1 MKRMKRILA
10 IMLTLALVVT
20 GLTISVSAQ
29 KPTSIKLN
37 AQENIKM
44 YKNQERQFTYRIS
57 PNSVDEDDEVDWS
70 SSNYDVADVDADG
83 YVTIKG
89 IGVATITVKTTN
101 NKKDSVTITVEGVD
115 ENGTLIK
122 FDEDPNSAD
131 TTASSSSAA
140 ATSTTTTA
148 NPPVTGGSGELSL
161 SKLET
166 EVAAG
171 NMTLRGYSN
180 VTVESLSAI
189 GAKNPGNL
197 KFDTLS
203 DKSVEG
209 RITLNPA
216 SYTDGKYTGDIKLT
230 VQTNETATKAVKA
243 VFNKF
248 FSNNVKVI
256 RCEQQSFGASV
267 TIAAKVGDIDTSD
280 LYFYTYDTTTN
291 KYEALTVQNVS
302 LDKSGYLHF
311 TTSTGGYIIVSEGA
325 LAKK

>member
-1 MKRMKRILA
+1 MKRTKRIFAVL
-10 IMLTLALVVT
+10 LTLALVVT

-37 AQENIKM
+37 AQGNIKM
-44 YKNQERQFTYRIS
+44 YKNQEREFTYRIS
-57 PNSVDEDDEVDWS
+57 PNNVDEEDEVEWS
-70 SSNYDVADVDADG
+70 SSNYEVADVDGDG
-83 YVTIKG
+83 KVTING
-89 IGVATITVKTTN
+89 IGVATITVKTAN
-101 NKKDSVTITVEGVD
+101 NKKDSVTITVEGID

-122 FDEDPNSAD
+122 FDEDRNSPD
-131 TTASSSSAA
+131 TTASSSSEVAAGGATTTKPA
-140 ATSTTTTA
+140 AT
-148 NPPVTGGSGELSL
+148 VGSGELSL

-166 EVAAG
+166 EIAAG
-171 NMTLRGYSN
+171 NTTLRGYSN

-216 SYTDGKYTGDIKLT
+216 SYTGGKYTGEIKLT
-230 VQTNETATKAVKA
+230 VQTNETATGAVKA

-248 FSNNVKVI
+248 FSNDVKVI
-256 RCEQQSFGASV
+256 RSDQQSFGASV
-267 TIAAKVGDIDTSD
+267 TIAAKVEDINTSD

-311 TTSTGGYIIVSEGA
+311 TTATGGYIVVSEGT